1 MLRRIFPFV
10 FLCFWLFQA
19 CEPPVGLKLTNGKT
33 GLDST
38 FYAGV
43 AEDARAID
51 LRKARLLAKVKVGD
65 LGVTLDCRY
74 HDVLGKATDRAR
86 KIGGNLLVITEHT
99 RNTVKSNCHRIKGE
113 VYLVPKLEGMEDRIW
128 WHPLRQL
135 LPGDLRG
142 DRDSFPAAGLPPVKV
157 EISGRLGGDFYNEAI
172 GRTETIFY
180 CDSTFRPADPQR
192 AAFALRRAQVYF
204 DLAELHARRLKEAL
218 AAIGPDLPKLT
229 DQIRPLAARQQ
240 ELLRTDLATVE
251 TEIAGKNADDAL
263 ARREAS
269 IKTELAGLEQYAGEL
284 VVDLRKKKKS

>member
-1 MLRRIFPFV
+1 MLRLILFASCLA
-10 FLCFWLFQA
+10 LCFAQG
-19 CEPPVGLKLTNGKT
+19 CIQPVRLKLTNGKT

-38 FYAGV
+38 FYAGI
-43 AEDARAID
+43 AENPQALD
-51 LRKARLLAKVKVGD
+51 LRKARKLARIVVGD
-65 LGVTLDCRY
+65 YGVTLDCRY

-113 VYLVPKLEGMEDRIW
+113 VYLVSKLEGMEDRIW
-128 WHPLRQL
+128 WHPQRQL

-142 DRDSFPAAGLPPVKV
+142 ERDSFPATGLPPVKV
-157 EISGRLGGDFYNEAI
+157 EITGRLGGDFYNVAI

-229 DQIRPLAARQQ
+229 DQIRPLTTRQQ
-240 ELLRTDLATVE
+240 ELLRAELATFE
-251 TEIAGKNADDAL
+251 SEIIGKNADDAL
-263 ARREAS
+263 SRRETR
-269 IKTELAGLEQYAGEL
+269 IKTELAGLEQFAGEL
-284 VVDLRKKKKS
+284 VVDLRKRKKS

>member
-1 MLRRIFPFV
+1 MLRWIFPFV
-10 FLCFWLFQA
+10 FLCFWLLQA
-19 CEPPVGLKLTNGKT
+19 CEPPVRLKLTNGKT

-43 AEDARAID
+43 AEDARSID

-135 LPGDLRG
+135 FPGDLRG
-142 DRDSFPAAGLPPVKV
+142 ERDSFPAAGLPPVKV
-157 EISGRLGGDFYNEAI
+157 EITGRLGGDFYNEAI

-180 CDSTFRPADPQR
+180 CDSTYRPADPQR
-192 AAFALRRAQVYF
+192 AAIALRRAQIYF
-204 DLAELHARRLKEAL
+204 DLAEWHARGLKEDL

-229 DQIRPLAARQQ
+229 DQIRPLTARRQ
-240 ELLRTDLATVE
+240 EILRTALAE
-251 TEIAGKNADDAL
+251 FELEFSAKNAPDAL
-263 ARREAS
+263 ARWETR
-269 IKTELAGLEQYAGEL
+269 IKSELAGLEQYAGEL